1 MGIDPL
7 RPRSSAPSAEISR
20 REVWWVLTST
30 TSSEPTATSTQ
41 KERGGDTNVPELGA
55 HDLQRKLSLNWCL
68 APIGQRYEP
77 HTGASPDSNPVAKG
91 RMRRRQWSI
100 SHFYYQRYI
109 SRASSLSTL
118 FLLSSPERLAP
129 NIGTNKNER
138 ALQRS
143 DIEINISTR
152 QSPTLG
158 LLSVNA

>member
-1 MGIDPL
+1 MGDCRAGRL
-7 RPRSSAPSAEISR
+7 GAA
-20 REVWWVLTST
+20 
-30 TSSEPTATSTQ
+30 
-41 KERGGDTNVPELGA
+41 TNVVLF
-55 HDLQRKLSLNWCL
+55 KLCVLILYTLYPYDIRTISIPVYVI
-68 APIGQRYEP
+68 AGQR
-77 HTGASPDSNPVAKG
+77 TDSNPVAKG

-118 FLLSSPERLAP
+118 LLLSSPERLAP

-143 DIEINISTR
+143 DLEINISTR

-158 LLSVNA
+158 LLSVNADSEQVCTRSTRYLQNVYTQEHL